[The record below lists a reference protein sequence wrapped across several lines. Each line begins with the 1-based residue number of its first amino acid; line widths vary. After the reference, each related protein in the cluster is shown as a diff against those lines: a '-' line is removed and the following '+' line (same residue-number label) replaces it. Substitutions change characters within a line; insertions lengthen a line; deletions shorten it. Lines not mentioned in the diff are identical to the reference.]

1 MSSTPHTHTSRWTA
15 LFAATA
21 AASATVVALALPGAS
36 AQTPGARTLTFHELD
51 KGATFVHVR
60 NTPTHARQSNL
71 LGDAIVFTNPV
82 TDAAGER
89 VGRLHAS
96 CVTTTGSSDFRKS
109 LFSCTAILHLRDG
122 DLFGQFIGDASAPN
136 TTGAITGGTGA
147 YANARGTIVSTP
159 GDRGSDDTITLVP

>member
-21 AASATVVALALPGAS
+21 AASATVVAIALPGAA
-36 AQTPGARTLTFHELD
+36 AQTPTARTLTFHELD

-60 NTPTHARQSNL
+60 NTPTKARQSNL

-82 TDAAGER
+82 TDASGAP

-96 CVTTTGSSDFRKS
+96 CVTTTGANDFRKS
-109 LFSCTAILHLRDG
+109 LYTCTAVLHLRDG
-122 DLFGQFIGDASAPN
+122 DLFGQFIAEASASS
-136 TTGAITGGTGA
+136 TAGAVTGGTGA
-147 YANARGTIVSTP
+147 YANARGTIVSTQ
-159 GDRGSDDTITLVP
+159 GDHGSDDTITLTA